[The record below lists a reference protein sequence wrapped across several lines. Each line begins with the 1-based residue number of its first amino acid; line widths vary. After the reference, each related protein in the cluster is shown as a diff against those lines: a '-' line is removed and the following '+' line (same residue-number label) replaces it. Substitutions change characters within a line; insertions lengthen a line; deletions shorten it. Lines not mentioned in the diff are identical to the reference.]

1 MADYKGNVE
10 SWAHAA
16 VDVWER
22 IYRVLMGL
30 PHHRL
35 AMISVSAG
43 AIILSGPFWEPY
55 LRAFA
60 EQTLKLNVGPP
71 TSPIWGAALVALG
84 LGYHLS
90 MTHLANVERAH
101 SAQSNKQLEDR
112 IRNHDAPIFDRFR
125 AEAPEYAFKK
135 ALGDIADG
143 HAYTSTQGSMIKSTY
158 FFLDT
163 TENKF
168 NDTMVQDKA
177 SSLEKRLDE
186 LTDFMAQHFGVFGP
200 LLPNG
205 DLRLCLEP
213 QWNMDRGGYPTRE
226 EALQYDALGRQLVK
240 IVQATSAAYDD
251 LLRAGHQRLL

>member
-1 MADYKGNVE
+1 
-10 SWAHAA
+10 
-16 VDVWER
+16 
-22 IYRVLMGL
+22 MGL

-35 AMISVSAG
+35 AMISVSVG

-60 EQTLKLNVGPP
+60 EKTLQLSIDAPVG
-71 TSPIWGAALVALG
+71 PIWGVVLVALG

-90 MTHLANVERAH
+90 MTYLEIKTKAN
-101 SAQSNKQLEDR
+101 SAQGNEQLKER

-143 HAYTSTQGSMIKSTY
+143 HAYTSTQGSLIKGTY

-163 TENKF
+163 TENEF
-168 NDTMVQDKA
+168 NDTTVQEKA
-177 SSLEKRLDE
+177 SLLEKCLDE
-186 LTDFMAQHFGVFGP
+186 LTDFMGQHFCVYGP
-200 LLPNG
+200 ILHNG
-205 DLRLCLEP
+205 DLRFCMEP

-226 EALQYDALGRQLVK
+226 EALQYDALGRRLTKLVR
-240 IVQATSAAYDD
+240 ATGAAYDD
-251 LLRAGHQRLL
+251 LLRSGHQRLL